1 MQKIWINGKFADP
14 GKAKIS
20 VFDRG
25 FMYGDGAF
33 ETMRG
38 YAGVVFKLDEH
49 LDRLLRSLKI
59 MKIRPPYSKRCLK
72 VAIYETLKANRHC
85 EGTKCPKQS
94 LKGIASSPS
103 APRNDRLLSA
113 YIKVIVTRGE
123 GRFGISH
130 KDIFSPNV
138 VITAKDFEGYPGWMF
153 NAGLSACI
161 TGVQNEESII
171 SGIKTLNYL
180 PYILARADAKD
191 MGFDE
196 AILTNTKGCITEGA
210 TSNIFIVKDNRLITP
225 SLASGILPGITRGVI
240 IEIAKRLKI
249 SVKEKLVS
257 RRELLGAD
265 EIFLTNSLAE
275 VLPVT
280 KVDSKRVGSGLVG
293 DITKLLWISYQKAV
307 IRDVLL

>member
-1 MQKIWINGKFADP
+1 MTKVYINGKFVDP
-14 GKAKIS
+14 VKAKVS

-25 FMYGDGAF
+25 FMYGDGVF

-59 MKIRPPYSKRCLK
+59 MKIIPPYSKRCLK

-85 EGTKCPKQS
+85 EGTKYPKQS

-103 APRNDRLLSA
+103 APRNDRLFSA

-153 NAGLSACI
+153 DVGLSANI
-161 TGVQNEESII
+161 TGVQNEGSIT
-171 SGIKTLNYL
+171 SRIKTLNYL
-180 PYILARADAKD
+180 PYILARADAQD
-191 MGFDE
+191 RGFDE
-196 AILTNTKGCITEGA
+196 AILTNTKGFITEAA
-210 TSNIFIVKDNRLITP
+210 TSNIFIVKKSRLITP
-225 SLASGILPGITRGVI
+225 SIESGILPGITRGVI
-240 IEIAKRLKI
+240 INIAKKMQI
-249 SVKEKLVS
+249 SVKEKLVT
-257 RRELLGAD
+257 RRELLGVD

-280 KVDSKRVGSGLVG
+280 RVDSKPVGTGLVG
-293 DITKLLWISYQKAV
+293 DITKLLRISYQKTV
-307 IRDVLL
+307 IREVA